1 MTPWAVACQA
11 SLSVKF
17 SRQEHWSGLPCPSR
31 GDLPNPGIKL
41 GSPELQAD
49 SLLSETPGKPEVI
62 RTKTP
67 IKLEKAENWK
77 CTSGRWHNPGM
88 SSSVRQDWGW
98 RSQLQQGPRGTA
110 VYNHGPQTACI
121 TAPWDVYE
129 NAVSGNTYGLAES
142 KLLIY
147 IFFCILPDSS
157 FAHRIHNFLFRVAR
171 QDRKTVRRDVSDHFL
186 M

>member
-1 MTPWAVACQA
+1 MP
-11 SLSVKF
+11 F
-17 SRQEHWSGLPCPSR
+17 SR
-31 GDLPNPGIKL
+31 
-41 GSPELQAD
+41 GSSQPRDQTWVSWIAGRFFTVWATREARSDQNQKSD
-49 SLLSETPGKPEVI
+49 RVGESWQKSENSK
-62 RTKTP
+62 RS
-67 IKLEKAENWK
+67 
-77 CTSGRWHNPGM
+77 SGRWHKTGM
-88 SSSVRQDWGW
+88 QDWGW
-98 RSQLQQGPRGTA
+98 RSQLQQGPWSGA

-129 NAVSGNTYGLAES
+129 NAGSGDTYGLAES

-147 IFFCILPDSS
+147 IFFYILPDSS